1 MNGGPVI
8 SIEQLRQ
15 AVEAYRR
22 AHGRFPI
29 ADDEQALPDLAW
41 KTIDRRLRDGHRG
54 LPGATSLSKWLDE
67 TYPAERYVAP
77 YSSASMR
84 AWVVAHREA
93 NGGAFPHVASGEI
106 PGANRTWMDVNDALR
121 KRQLAFTK
129 CGSLSAW
136 LDDQFP
142 LDRKRKAALLTADL
156 IINLVEAYRAEHD
169 GAFPYR
175 ESGKVAGLNMTWTQ
189 LDNALRQGGKSLAK
203 WLGSRYPD
211 YVEVSEQRLRAWV
224 DEYACANARALPSLA
239 SGEIAGTGWTWA
251 QVDRAFR
258 RGEWRWAP
266 ADSLSAWLDATFPT
280 ERILAPANVRAW
292 VESHVAMHGCFPT
305 KESTTPVAPESAWT
319 WPRINSAM
327 IAGSYRWPE
336 KTTLA
341 AWLDRQYPECRVL
354 SPRNL
359 NAWLAGYAAAHGH
372 YPTRHSLEPATHGAH
387 WNWFEID
394 KALRRETA
402 GWRGRTTLSEW
413 IEAHVVA
420 IEDDMQ
426 AVDMP
431 SPA

>member
-15 AVEAYRR
+15 AVESYRE
-22 AHGRFPI
+22 AHGLFPI
-29 ADDEQALPDLAW
+29 ADDGQALPGLTW
-41 KTIDRRLRDGHRG
+41 RTIDRRLRDGHRG
-54 LPGATSLSKWLDE
+54 LPGATSLRKWLDE
-67 TYPAERYVAP
+67 NYQAERYVAP

-84 AWVVAHREA
+84 AWVVTHREA

-106 PGANRTWMDVNDALR
+106 LGANRTWMDVNDALR

-129 CGSLSAW
+129 SGSLSSW

-142 LDRKRKAALLTADL
+142 LDRKKKATLLTADL
-156 IINLVEAYRAEHD
+156 IISLVEAYRAEHD
-169 GAFPYR
+169 GSFPYR

-203 WLGSRYPD
+203 WLGRRYPD

-239 SGEIAGTGWTWA
+239 SGEIAGTGWTWT

-266 ADSLSAWLDATFPT
+266 ADSLSAWLDATFPA
-280 ERILAPANVRAW
+280 ERILTPANVRMW
-292 VESHVAMHGCFPT
+292 VENHVTLHGSFPT

-327 IAGSYRWPE
+327 IAGSYSWRE
-336 KTTLA
+336 KATLA
-341 AWLDRQYPECRVL
+341 AWLDRQYPECRIL
-354 SPRNL
+354 APANL
-359 NAWLAGYAAAHGH
+359 HAWVSGHAAAHGDH
-372 YPTRHSLEPATHGAH
+372 PTRHSLEPAAYGAH

-394 KALRRETA
+394 KALRRETG
-402 GWRGRTTLSEW
+402 GWQGRTTLSEW
-413 IEAHVVA
+413 IGANVQP
-420 IEDDMQ
+420 IEDDLQ
-426 AVDMP
+426 AADMP